1 MTTQNLQ
8 LKNNKMKFMKTK
20 LLIFLLFTTFIYS
33 QEYELGKVTIEELKE
48 TKHPKDT
55 SAVAAFIF
63 SKGKTSLQYQQG
75 KGFLLV
81 TEVENKIKIYKK
93 EGYEWANE
101 EISLYIGG
109 NEKETVSFSKAI
121 TYNLKDGKIEKT
133 KLGRDGEFEEKVNK
147 FWTKGKISMPNVKE
161 GSIIEYKYEIKSPYL
176 NSFPDRKSVV

>member
-1 MTTQNLQ
+1 
-8 LKNNKMKFMKTK
+8 MKTK

-81 TEVENKIKIYKK
+81 TEVENKIKIYNK
-93 EGYEWANE
+93 
-101 EISLYIGG
+101 
-109 NEKETVSFSKAI
+109 VS
-121 TYNLKDGKIEKT
+121 
-133 KLGRDGEFEEKVNK
+133 
-147 FWTKGKISMPNVKE
+147 
-161 GSIIEYKYEIKSPYL
+161 
-176 NSFPDRKSVV
+176 